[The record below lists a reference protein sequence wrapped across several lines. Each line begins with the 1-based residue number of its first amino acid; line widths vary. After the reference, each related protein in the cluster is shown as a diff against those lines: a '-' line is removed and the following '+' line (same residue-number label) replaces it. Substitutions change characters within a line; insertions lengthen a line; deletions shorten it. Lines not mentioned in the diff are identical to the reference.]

1 MELLRYARSVWGQQT
16 LIGAS
21 WDPLWV
27 FVAAGAAFIVVHALY
42 KAVAGTK
49 RPGAAAARTATS
61 E

>member
-1 MELLRYARSVWGQQT
+1 MELLRYVRSVWGQQT

-42 KAVAGTK
+42 KAFAGAK
-49 RPGAAAARTATS
+49 RPGAASVRHAPG